1 MQVQYQKIRGQ
12 SSIFLPIFKE
22 PAISRI
28 WRCYSEAEVNG
39 MPIHGYFSKRDNRK
53 LTVPRSGEGAP
64 GAGGLALH
72 GDVLTGKL
80 SVQEAFARE
89 AARLSQTPTPGN
101 RAKPENY
108 DPVLKSHLGI
118 E

>member
-1 MQVQYQKIRGQ
+1 
-12 SSIFLPIFKE
+12 
-22 PAISRI
+22 
-28 WRCYSEAEVNG
+28 
-39 MPIHGYFSKRDNRK
+39 MPLHGYFLKRDNRK

-80 SVQEAFARE
+80 SVQDAFARE
-89 AARLSQTPTPGN
+89 AARLSQTPAPGN
-101 RAKPENY
+101 RADPGNY